1 MKRRWRQNRGKIRR
15 RGNEGIRRKRRKNGE
30 KWKTWRMGNKDEEQK
45 QNKLK
50 NGNADTDN
58 DPRDIPHFDVKFYA
72 RWR

>member
-45 QNKLK
+45 H
-50 NGNADTDN
+50 GME
-58 DPRDIPHFDVKFYA
+58 IPILIMVPETYHTSM
-72 RWR
+72 